1 VVNRDPRR
9 AVAATVS
16 LADGEFTRGAIAY
29 EVTGPSPLATNS
41 FGREEVGLRERPVE
55 AAGSAFKHEFPAC
68 SVTVLE
74 VALDPGRRR
83 GQGATKIGTEVR

>member
-1 VVNRDPRR
+1 AGLTLAVVNRDPRR

-55 AAGSAFKHEFPAC
+55 
-68 SVTVLE
+68 